1 MRLEAACSDTFARHE
16 TFHPRF
22 GWFRKAFV
30 AAADDPNVFLVDDAT
45 VRLGVGKNMVRSL
58 RFWGTASHLLV
69 ENALDGTRQHNS
81 RPTNVAAALLQPD
94 GLDPYMEDIATW
106 WWLHWLLVG
115 PDCQLPVW
123 WIILHELS
131 VVELDE
137 DVLLQACQQV
147 LEASAWDVPHESS
160 IAKDI
165 SVFVRTYGNV
175 TSSRVK
181 FDDQFGCPLR
191 DLNLLVA
198 SPSGGYRLANE
209 RPASLPGA
217 VVLTA
222 LLDHATMQPDAANTI
237 SLARLAT
244 DPGAPGRAFRLN
256 DTDLVDLI
264 EPLVAQTD
272 GLSLTAPAGAP
283 QLGWSADPG
292 EIAQTVV
299 ADYYGHDGDLPAII
313 GPEARVA
320 YDDLS
325 LLQLGM
331 RAHARN
337 TLIS

>member
-1 MRLEAACSDTFARHE
+1 MRLETTCAETFARHE

-30 AAADDPNVFLVDDAT
+30 AAADDPAVFNDDDAT

-58 RFWGTASHLLV
+58 RFWGTAGHLLV
-69 ENALDGTRQHNS
+69 DEAVDGTRQRNNK
-81 RPTNVAAALLQPD
+81 PTNVAAALLQPN
-94 GLDPYMEDIATW
+94 GLDPYMEDTATW

-137 DVLLQACQQV
+137 DILLQGCQQV
-147 LEASAWDVPHESS
+147 LDASTWNAPHESS
-160 IAKDI
+160 ISKDI
-165 SVFVRTYGNV
+165 SAFMRTYGNP
-175 TSSRVK
+175 TSTRVK

-191 DLNLLVA
+191 DLDLLVA

-222 LLDHATMQPDAANTI
+222 LLDHATMQPDPANTM

-244 DPGAPGRAFRLN
+244 DPGAPGRAFRLS

-264 EPLVAQTD
+264 EPIIARTD

-283 QLGWSADPG
+283 QLGWSDEPG
-292 EIAQTVV
+292 EIARTVV
-299 ADYYGHDGDLPAII
+299 ADYYSYDGDLPPII
-313 GPEARVA
+313 GPEARAA
-320 YDDLS
+320 YDDFT
-325 LLQLGM
+325 LLQLSM
-331 RAHARN
+331 QTDARN